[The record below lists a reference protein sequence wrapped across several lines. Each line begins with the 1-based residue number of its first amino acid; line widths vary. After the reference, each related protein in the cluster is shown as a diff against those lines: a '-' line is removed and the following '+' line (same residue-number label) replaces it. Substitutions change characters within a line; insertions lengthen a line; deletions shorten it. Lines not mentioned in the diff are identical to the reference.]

1 MIFYEQL
8 LYTKKQN
15 FGILYRGEEEAFMI
29 ETLNGIFET
38 VNYKQS
44 TSIKLYDNDEYEDY
58 PPHWHTTMEIIMP
71 TENIYTVECNG
82 QTIVLREGDIVLI
95 CPCCVHTLFAPPT
108 GRRIIFQPDTAS
120 LRFMK
125 DIEPLLNILS
135 PLFIITPEDFP
146 AIHERISSLLLEI
159 KDEYL
164 NASVSFSEVIIYS
177 KLLEIITLIGRNQA
191 AHGGS
196 QSGVMGHQKEYMEKF
211 LNICDY
217 IEAHCSEDLT
227 LDAVANQ
234 CGFSKFYFSRLF
246 RQFTNVS
253 FYKYVNQKRIAKAA
267 ELLIEPKRPITDVAL
282 SCGFSSLS
290 SFIRMFKIVK
300 GCTPTEFRNLYSF

>member
-1 MIFYEQL
+1 
-8 LYTKKQN
+8 
-15 FGILYRGEEEAFMI
+15 MI

-44 TSIKLYDNDEYEDY
+44 TSIKLYNNDEYEDY

-71 TENIYTVECNG
+71 TENIYTVECGG
-82 QTIVLREGDIVLI
+82 QTIVLREGDIALI
-95 CPCCVHTLFAPPT
+95 CPCCVHTLYAPPT

-135 PLFIITPEDFP
+135 PLFIVTPEDSP

-164 NASVSFSEVIIYS
+164 NAAFSFSEVIIYS
-177 KLLEIITLIGRNQA
+177 KLLEIITLIGRNQTA
-191 AHGGS
+191 NGDS
-196 QSGVMGHQKEYMEKF
+196 QSGIIGHQKEYMEKF

-227 LDAVANQ
+227 LDAVADL

-267 ELLIEPKRPITDVAL
+267 ELLIEPKRSVTDVAL

-290 SFIRMFKIVK
+290 SFIRMFKIIK
-300 GCTPTEFRNLYSF
+300 GCTPTEFRNLYSY